1 MKYSKPKKNKG
12 NRTYRL
18 RKKNILGMT
27 TEEIQKDILE
37 DVQSRKYYGTS
48 EGRIDA
54 YSRGIEYRSGI
65 TRVDLSKGR
74 KTINDF
80 WVF

>member
-1 MKYSKPKKNKG
+1 LKHSLPKRKKG
-12 NRTYRL
+12 YRTYRL
-18 RKKNILGMT
+18 KKRNTLGMT

-37 DVQSRKYYGTS
+37 DVQSRKKTVADGVDES
-48 EGRIDA
+48 
-54 YSRGIEYRSGI
+54 SRSIENKNGF

-80 WVF
+80 WIF